1 MLALGPKKDG
11 SPNVKFFESPET
23 LNMFEGVRTWLMKN
37 HKKVRVSDVFSLLLC
52 DRVVSISHLWDVLRP
67 DVGTRGLSNLNACL
81 FLFQYLQADPPTNKT
96 LAALVLQLIQFQED
110 NLGKNVSKPPL
121 TRLPVSNLTMSFCK
135 MLKYSFCSQSTTYI
149 WVVQCP
155 LLLD

>member
-23 LNMFEGVRTWLMKN
+23 LNMLEGVRTWLMKN
-37 HKKVRVSDVFSLLLC
+37 HKK
-52 DRVVSISHLWDVLRP
+52 
-67 DVGTRGLSNLNACL
+67 
-81 FLFQYLQADPPTNKT
+81 YLQTDPPTNKT

-121 TRLPVSNLTMSFCK
+121 TRLPMRCFMDFKPGGALCHLLATVYKFKVEQGWRRFDFQVSK
-135 MLKYSFCSQSTTYI
+135 
-149 WVVQCP
+149 V
-155 LLLD
+155 

>member
-23 LNMFEGVRTWLMKN
+23 LNMLEGVRTWLMKN
-37 HKKVRVSDVFSLLLC
+37 HKKVRTLRLSKSEQSEFGRIYGPGSLVFDIIRRCC
-52 DRVVSISHLWDVLRP
+52 DGFV
-67 DVGTRGLSNLNACL
+67 L
-81 FLFQYLQADPPTNKT
+81 FLVQYLQADPPTNKT

-121 TRLPVSNLTMSFCK
+121 TRLPVSWFDK
-135 MLKYSFCSQSTTYI
+135 
-149 WVVQCP
+149 
-155 LLLD
+155 